1 MLTKRMPMIRFFTG
15 SANSDNPLVGIPSDT
30 GAGDG
35 MRRDNVNKFYP
46 GVTTYTELGKT
57 VLPMTTEIPS
67 IIHSNF
73 NMAKAFDM
81 MGLPVNTD
89 HELLPQGDMDIGTM
103 CPPTK
108 QAFLKAVLPD
118 MPADVVAE
126 ESLEQPNTVGQDIL
140 EHLRDYLSGH
150 DNKPFTDTERLF
162 NGLETIPMYE

>member
-81 MGLPVNTD
+81 MELPVNTD
-89 HELLPQGDMDIGTM
+89 HELLPQGGMDIGTM

-108 QAFLKAVLPD
+108 QAFLSVVLPD

>member
-57 VLPMTTEIPS
+57 VLPMTTEMPS